1 MVTTESVGAI
11 ARARPNGIR
20 GRANL
25 CATSRSTQ
33 VIHGKP
39 GHWKEMT
46 VVPVEPRVPVSGNAP
61 GSGRHSAGTW
71 CVDLG
76 VGLRAAIFTP
86 FGTPIH
92 HALGLIIAGVA
103 FGFNLG
109 LWFSVGMVILAA
121 GAILYQTS
129 NLVHKY
135 REDQYVA
142 AGLGLFASLM
152 LLFWYIL
159 SILSRD

>member
-25 CATSRSTQ
+25 CTTSRSTQ
-33 VIHGKP
+33 AIHGKP

-46 VVPVEPRVPVSGNAP
+46 VVPVEPRVPVSWNAP

-71 CVDLG
+71 CVDRR

-92 HALGLIIAGVA
+92 HALGLRIAWCRPTVGLTHLILRNRESVRGRLA
-103 FGFNLG
+103 SGGQITHFGKHSRIVVEVTVTILVQEVC
-109 LWFSVGMVILAA
+109 FSG
-121 GAILYQTS
+121 GC
-129 NLVHKY
+129 
-135 REDQYVA
+135 R
-142 AGLGLFASLM
+142 
-152 LLFWYIL
+152 
-159 SILSRD
+159 